1 MTQLNNFL
9 ENSNLNSVGSE
20 PIISDSFGRIAK
32 KLRISV
38 TDRCNL
44 RCLYCMPTDNTK
56 WFNRSE
62 ILTFEE
68 IERITR
74 IFVRLGV
81 EKIRITG
88 GEPLVRSDI
97 EDLVTKLSRI
107 VGLKSINMTT
117 NGILLAEKAISLKK
131 AGLSSVN
138 ISLDTFK
145 SETFK
150 TINGAGQID
159 SVLASIEAACRAG
172 LQVKINTVIMKGL
185 NDDEILDFAQFA
197 RNSGITV
204 RFIEFMP
211 LDGTGIWNK
220 ELVVTKK
227 EVLENIKNNLMQLVP
242 LVHDNSEP
250 ATLYSFEDGKGI
262 VGFIPSI
269 SEPFCQQCDRVRIT
283 SDGRFLTCLFENPGH
298 DLKELLRTGYS
309 DEQITSR
316 IIDAMKKK
324 PEGII
329 KIIRTNQLKP
339 TLNLMHTIGG

>member
-1 MTQLNNFL
+1 MNNFL
-9 ENSNLNSVGSE
+9 ENSKLNSE
-20 PIISDSFGRIAK
+20 PNLSDSFGRVAK

-44 RCLYCMPTDNTK
+44 RCIYCMPADNTK
-56 WFNRSE
+56 WFDRSE

-68 IERITR
+68 IERLAR

-97 EDLVTKLSRI
+97 EDLVAKLSSI
-107 VGLKSINMTT
+107 EGLKSVSMTT
-117 NGILLAEKAISLKK
+117 NGILLAEKAVSLKK
-131 AGLSSVN
+131 AGLTSVN

-150 TINGAGQID
+150 AINGIALID
-159 SVLASIEAACRAG
+159 NVLESIETARNAG
-172 LQVKINTVIMKGL
+172 LQVKINAVIMKGL
-185 NDDEILDFAQFA
+185 NDNEILDFAHFA

-220 ELVVTKK
+220 DLVVTKK
-227 EVLENIKNNLMQLVP
+227 EILENIKNKLMRLVP
-242 LVHDNSEP
+242 LAHDNSEP
-250 ATLYSFEDGKGI
+250 ATLYAFEDGKGVI
-262 VGFIPSI
+262 GFIPSI
-269 SEPFCQQCDRVRIT
+269 SEPFCQRCDRVRIT

-298 DLKELLRTGYS
+298 DLKELLRRSNS
-309 DEQITSR
+309 DEQIASC
-316 IIDAMKKK
+316 ILDAMKKK

-329 KIIRTNQLKP
+329 KIIKTNQLKP